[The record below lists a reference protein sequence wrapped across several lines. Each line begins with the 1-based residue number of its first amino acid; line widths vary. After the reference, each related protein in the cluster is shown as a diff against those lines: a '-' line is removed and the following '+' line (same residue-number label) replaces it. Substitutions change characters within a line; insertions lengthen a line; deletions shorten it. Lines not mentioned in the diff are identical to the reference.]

1 MIKIRKQS
9 AHHNFPKAS
18 IKVSI
23 KITATV
29 WTDIKIHLHCW
40 YQASSKQPSRAKNET
55 CENVHRSKRVTICHS
70 SCLRWQARG
79 KEITPQSI
87 NFWTNF
93 KPSEHRKN
101 KRNIPVWLT
110 WVNRWIWN
118 GQQASKQTN
127 KTIQLSMIRDE
138 KKTNKVNETKQSY

>member
-9 AHHNFPKAS
+9 VLQNFPKA
-18 IKVSI
+18 SI

-87 NFWTNF
+87 NFLTNF
-93 KPSEHRKN
+93 KPSEHRKKKKQPGMIN
-101 KRNIPVWLT
+101 MRKSTDLEWT
-110 WVNRWIWN
+110 
-118 GQQASKQTN
+118 ASKQAN
-127 KTIQLSMIRDE
+127 KQNYPVIDDKRWKE
-138 KKTNKVNETKQSY
+138 NKQSKWN

>member
-1 MIKIRKQS
+1 MIRIRKQNS
-9 AHHNFPKAS
+9 LQNFPKAS

-70 SCLRWQARG
+70 GCLRWQARG

-87 NFWTNF
+87 NFLTNF

-118 GQQASKQTN
+118 GQQASKQAN
-127 KTIQLSMIRDE
+127 KQNYPVIDDKRWKE
-138 KKTNKVNETKQSY
+138 NKQSKWN

>member
-1 MIKIRKQS
+1 MIKIRKQN

-70 SCLRWQARG
+70 SCLRWQACG

-87 NFWTNF
+87 NFLTNF

-138 KKTNKVNETKQSY
+138 KKTKK